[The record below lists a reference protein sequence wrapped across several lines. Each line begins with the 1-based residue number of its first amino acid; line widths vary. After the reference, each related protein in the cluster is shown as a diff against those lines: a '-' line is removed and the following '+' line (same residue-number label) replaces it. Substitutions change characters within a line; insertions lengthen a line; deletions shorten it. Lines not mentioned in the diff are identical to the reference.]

1 LPIVRVLIRSGI
13 IGAASEERVWYDICT
28 LGVWEIDVP
37 AGTEGDGDGCDN
49 SSGGRHGG
57 HSAGATRMHRDRD
70 TETNWEICGEAENGK
85 IAVEMVQK
93 LHPAVVLLDLSM
105 PVMNG
110 LEAARQIAE
119 IAPGTHVLMFT
130 LHAYPHLIGEARR
143 VGVKGVISKSDQG
156 GPKS

>member
-1 LPIVRVLIRSGI
+1 
-13 IGAASEERVWYDICT
+13 
-28 LGVWEIDVP
+28 
-37 AGTEGDGDGCDN
+37 
-49 SSGGRHGG
+49 
-57 HSAGATRMHRDRD
+57 
-70 TETNWEICGEAENGK
+70 
-85 IAVEMVQK
+85 MVQK

-130 LHAYPHLIGEARR
+130 LHPYPHLIREARS

-156 GPKS
+156 SPKVLDAIRSSYDINFQNLFRLQRFSWCLRSDCG